1 MKAKR
6 EKQAWRRLLR
16 VEGAGETPWEE
27 TEGPNP
33 FPQGWVLGLLTGLG
47 AFALY
52 LAGMSWKASSPTGTG
67 YLVKHL
73 GLDGSVP
80 LTDLAWGLLVRLGW
94 RFPPPAMETLTAL
107 ASGFF
112 GALAV
117 GLLTAL
123 MVRVRYPH
131 PGYHADTTPMREAVA
146 RRISGVTAG
155 LFLALSAP
163 HWWASTRAMPTTMWL
178 AVDLEIAWLFSWWQ
192 NSGKK
197 RVLFVWSFAWGAGMA
212 ANGSLWLTAPLG
224 LLLWGREVLRWHMGR
239 DWRSYALFFGGTALG
254 LATLAPWAWWA
265 WHIGGWELYESKTAL
280 LAEMLKAQAGA
291 LAAGRA
297 GPALLLFLSVTGVPW
312 WLVFVWSC
320 RAPWFY
326 ERGQIALHL
335 LLAGLLLAALYNWT
349 VAPWKIFGGLLDPM
363 LAPTALNAATLG
375 YLAGEYWILGER
387 KVLADAGRKKFIR
400 GVAAALA
407 WAVPAAV
414 RGVAAVNAD
423 LVLADRKGDGIWDAA
438 CGILDSR
445 GERDIVFAGPP
456 FDDALSLAVNE
467 RKEPVQ
473 VIRMAGRAS
482 PVYLVRQANAFP
494 MEAVRGACAVGNWD
508 GMFPL
513 WSTFEGGLERTIVVP
528 GVEAV
533 REWAHPMPVGYAW
546 HLEPR
551 GAATPPETV
560 LRRQRPVWQ
569 QQAEWLKRDLVTDS
583 PAYLF
588 RSAMCGVSAR
598 NLNDLG
604 VEFAEKG
611 DVRTAARLWRL
622 AMKFQPTHLAAA
634 MNLEMA
640 KQTLRG
646 KMPEG
651 TDAEGLPGSLA
662 DEEGTIA
669 WLGKCEEWLVT
680 QASTPKRQRATHWAI
695 SLRYGL
701 LWRAEDWM
709 KAGYPWAGSGRA
721 PAAGNPYVRSESHL
735 LVGLFGADPLERWID
750 TVCLRVGQP
759 VGKPEY
765 FYAMLCAKPGDPD
778 LLATLAWH
786 YLRRGEWE
794 FAAAHIRE
802 AVRTTV
808 KGKTFPLRF
817 EQVLTDAMRAGLI
830 PYAPAGEKEE
840 GAEFLW
846 PELWH
851 PEGGAEGAGGRMH
864 PYGLKEAMLAAAQAV
879 PTDPRPWMVLWM
891 QGVEGA
897 DRWYAERMLSEKA
910 LSDEHVGLSMV
921 FGALLKDD
929 AVLAKKELFQ
939 CMAQAERNPIFWR
952 LLYDIASAE
961 GNAKLARGAERRL
974 RALIPELQRN
984 STGGGGVR

>member
-1 MKAKR
+1 MKSGAKKR
-6 EKQAWRRLLR
+6 NWGRWLR
-16 VEGAGETPWEE
+16 VGDAVGNGPWDEEGWPE
-27 TEGPNP
+27 P
-33 FPQGWVLGLLTGLG
+33 FPRAWHLGLLTGV
-47 AFALY
+47 ASFALY
-52 LAGMSWKASSPTGTG
+52 LSGMSWKASSPTGTG

-94 RFPPPAMETLTAL
+94 RFPPPAMDTSMAL
-107 ASGFF
+107 ASAVF

-131 PGYHADTTPMREAVA
+131 PGFHADTTPMREAVA

-178 AVDLEIAWLFSWWQ
+178 AVYLAIAWLFSWWQ

-197 RVLFVWSFAWGAGMA
+197 RALFVWSFSWGAGMA

-224 LLLWGREVLRWHMGR
+224 LLLWGRELARWHAWK
-239 DWRSYALFFGGTALG
+239 DWRSYALFFGGVGLG
-254 LATLAPWAWWA
+254 LSTLAGWWWWA
-265 WHIGGWELYESKTAL
+265 WHVGGWQLYDSKWAL
-280 LAEMLKAQAGA
+280 LPAMLKAQAQVF
-291 LAAGRA
+291 AAGRS
-297 GPALLLFLSVTGVPW
+297 GPAALLFLSVTGVPW
-312 WLVFVWSC
+312 WLLFVWSC

-335 LLAGLLLAALYNWT
+335 LLAALLLAVLHNWL

-363 LAPTALNAATLG
+363 LAPTALNAACMG
-375 YLAGEYWILGER
+375 YLAGEFWILGER

-400 GVAAALA
+400 GVAAAAA

-414 RGVAAVNAD
+414 LAVLPQNAD
-423 LVLADRKGDGIWDAA
+423 LVLADRKGDGIWEAA

-445 GERDIVFAGPP
+445 GERDILFAAPP
-456 FDDALSLAVNE
+456 FDDALLLAVEE
-467 RKEPVQ
+467 RREPVL
-473 VIRMAGRAS
+473 VVRGAGRAS
-482 PVYLVRQANAFP
+482 KAYLEWQAETFP
-494 MEAVRGACAVGNWD
+494 MEAVRGACAEGSWE

-513 WSTFEGGLERTIVVP
+513 WSTFPGGLERTIVVP
-528 GVEAV
+528 GVETV

-546 HLEPR
+546 HLEPL
-551 GAATPPETV
+551 AEATPPETT
-560 LRRQRPVWQ
+560 LQRQRPVWQ
-569 QQAEWLKRDLVTDS
+569 QQAEWLKRDLDTMG
-583 PAYLF
+583 PAYIF
-588 RSAMCGVSAR
+588 RSSMCGVSAR

-646 KMPEG
+646 KMPAG
-651 TDAEGLPGSLA
+651 TDADGLPGNLA
-662 DEEGTIA
+662 DEEKTIA

-680 QASTPKRQRATHWAI
+680 QASTPKRQLATHWAI

-701 LWRAEDWM
+701 VWRAEDWM

-735 LVGLFGADPLERWID
+735 LVGLFGANPLERWID

-759 VGKPEY
+759 VIKPEY
-765 FYAMLCAKPGDPD
+765 LYAALCSRPGNHD
-778 LLATLAWH
+778 LLAVLTWH

-802 AVRTTV
+802 AERTATP
-808 KGKTFPLRF
+808 GSALPLRF
-817 EQVLTDAMRAGLI
+817 EHVLTDALRAGWV
-830 PYAPAGEKEE
+830 PHSTPPGKGKEK
-840 GAEFLW
+840 EFLW
-846 PELWH
+846 PELWV
-851 PEGGAEGAGGRMH
+851 PEGVADRGRAE
-864 PYGLKEAMLAAAQAV
+864 PYGLKEAMLATARAE

-891 QGVEGA
+891 QGVDGA
-897 DRWYAERMLSEKA
+897 DRWYAERMLTEKG
-910 LSDEHVGLSMV
+910 LTDEHVGLSMV

-929 AVLAKKELFQ
+929 VGLAKKELFQ
-939 CMAQAERNPIFWR
+939 CMAQAEKNPIFWR
-952 LLYDIASAE
+952 LLFDIATAE
-961 GNAKLARGAERRL
+961 GNQKLARGAERRL
-974 RALIPELQRN
+974 RTLIPELQR
-984 STGGGGVR
+984 SSGGKAD